1 MSVICFC
8 RGFAL
13 RFIGVSVKA
22 GCLQGESWLYTV
34 SVIVMQIKLVV
45 IVVVIV
51 RDVFKTQ
58 QDDRQA

>member
-1 MSVICFC
+1 MSVI
-8 RGFAL
+8 
-13 RFIGVSVKA
+13 A

-34 SVIVMQIKLVV
+34 SVIVMQIKFVV